1 MTVRVGLR
9 VSVGVHVAVRSP
21 VADVVWDR
29 DALVVAEPV
38 DTTVELRISFAVAL
52 AEPVRVVVVV
62 PD

>member
-29 DALVVAEPV
+29 DELEVAEAV
-38 DTTVELRISFAVAL
+38 EITVALRTSFAVAL

>member
-1 MTVRVGLR
+1 MTVLVGLR
-9 VSVGVHVAVRSP
+9 VSVGVHVAVRNP

-29 DALVVAEPV
+29 DELIVAEPV
-38 DTTVELRISFAVAL
+38 GTTVELRTSFAVAW